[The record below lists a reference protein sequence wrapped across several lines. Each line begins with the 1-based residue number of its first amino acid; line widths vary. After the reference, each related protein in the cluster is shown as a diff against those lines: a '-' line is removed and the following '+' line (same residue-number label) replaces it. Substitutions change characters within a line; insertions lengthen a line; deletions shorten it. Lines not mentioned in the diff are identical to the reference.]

1 MCFTGKLPGAELMD
15 WVYNAL
21 NALGEVNTLAHT
33 VLGVGTPS
41 ESGPPSEL
49 IEIVDEELLE

>member
-21 NALGEVNTLAHT
+21 NALGEVNTLATRCWVWAHRAN
-33 VLGVGTPS
+33 PARRAS
-41 ESGPPSEL
+41 
-49 IEIVDEELLE
+49 